1 MGLYKIET
9 GTHIERMA
17 YRLFQESAMPAT
29 ASITYHPLPPVQLAS
44 IWTATRDLMAATA
57 AAAGFASV
65 MWILLAGPGL
75 LG

>member
-1 MGLYKIET
+1 
-9 GTHIERMA
+9 
-17 YRLFQESAMPAT
+17 MPAT